1 MSRPQSIPQEAM
13 GSRSASVWLR
23 SLARLNRVLAKAMDF
38 GALLVL
44 PVSLLL
50 FLQWPLRDLVQA
62 YSREANDL
70 AQVMFALY
78 VSLALTQ
85 ATRQG
90 THLATDALARHLPQ
104 TLRRRI
110 ARLAPPAVLIPWSL
124 FILAASASSVWES
137 LRQLEGFPDTYNPGY
152 FLVKA
157 GLWLLALTV
166 LLQALIDGFG
176 DAQRNG

>member
-1 MSRPQSIPQEAM
+1 MS
-13 GSRSASVWLR
+13 SRSTGIWLR
-23 SLARLNRVLAKAMDF
+23 SLEMLNRALVRILGF

-70 AQVMFALY
+70 AQVLFALY
-78 VSLALTQ
+78 VALALTQ

-90 THLATDALARHLPQ
+90 THLATDTLAHRLPQ

-110 ARLAPPAVLIPWSL
+110 ARFAPPLVLIPWSL
-124 FILAASASSVWES
+124 FILATSASSVWQS
-137 LRQLEGFPDTYNPGY
+137 ARQLEGFPDTYNPGY
-152 FLVKA
+152 FLIKA
-157 GLWLLALTV
+157 GVWLLALVV
-166 LLQALIDGFG
+166 LLQALIDVFADKHSG
-176 DAQRNG
+176 D

>member
-1 MSRPQSIPQEAM
+1 MSTRRTGI
-13 GSRSASVWLR
+13 WLR
-23 SLARLNRVLAKAMDF
+23 SLARLDRALAHIMGF
-38 GALLVL
+38 GSLLVL

-62 YSREANDL
+62 WSREANDL
-70 AQVMFALY
+70 AQVLFALY

-90 THLATDALARHLPQ
+90 THLATDALAHRLPQ
-104 TLRRRI
+104 VWRRHI
-110 ARLAPPAVLIPWSL
+110 ARFAPTLVLIPWAL

-137 LRQLEGFPDTYNPGY
+137 LRRLEGFPDTYNPGY

-157 GLWLLALTV
+157 GLWLLALMV

-176 DAQRNG
+176 NQEPRA

>member
-1 MSRPQSIPQEAM
+1 MGTRPAGI
-13 GSRSASVWLR
+13 RFR
-23 SLARLNRVLAKAMDF
+23 SLARLDRALAHIMGF

-62 YSREANDL
+62 WSREANDL
-70 AQVMFALY
+70 AQVLFALY

-90 THLATDALARHLPQ
+90 THLATDALAHRLPQ
-104 TLRRRI
+104 AWRRHI
-110 ARLAPPAVLIPWSL
+110 ARFAPTLVLIPWSL
-124 FILAASASSVWES
+124 FILAASASPLWES

-157 GLWLLALTV
+157 GLWLLALMV

-176 DAQRNG
+176 DEEPRA